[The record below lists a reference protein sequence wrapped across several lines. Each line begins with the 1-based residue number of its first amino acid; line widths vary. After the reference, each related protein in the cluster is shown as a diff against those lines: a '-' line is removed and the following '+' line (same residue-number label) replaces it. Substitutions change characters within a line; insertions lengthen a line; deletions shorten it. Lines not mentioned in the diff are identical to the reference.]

1 MSKILFKINGT
12 QYEVDGNYGPDFT
25 LNEFIRTVAGL
36 RGTKAMCH
44 EGGCGACV
52 VAVQA
57 PAQPNNELK
66 MFSVN
71 SCLVS
76 VLSCHNWEVTT
87 VEGIGNRTIGYH
99 DIQTRLAKFN
109 GTQCG
114 YCTPGWVMNMYSLY
128 KSKNGNLS
136 AAEIE
141 NSFASNICR
150 CTGYRSI
157 ADAFKTFARDADEDI
172 IKKLIDVED
181 ICKLKA
187 CGSKC
192 TKICSYRNSQ
202 KPNPNKIQFDEDTKK
217 DSWCILGNMQNE
229 PLMVKNTGGDTFRW
243 FKVYKL
249 SDLFKVIEQNDDY
262 KIVAGN
268 TGQGVYHVKKYPTHI
283 IDISDVVELKAFLLD
298 VNLILG
304 AGMTLSDM
312 MELFLKMSSENE
324 NFSYL
329 KEFYSHMDL
338 VAHIP
343 VKNIMPRSQN
353 AHAIV
358 NAGFLFNI
366 DPNTRTIKEASIVYG
381 GISPEFIHAHRT
393 EVTLVG
399 NDIFTDE
406 ILQRALTTL
415 SEELNPVDAPPEP
428 SAAFRKILAIAL
440 FYKAVLNLCPEN
452 KINPTFKSG
461 GETLKRISSQ
471 GSQVFDTDKS
481 LWPLNQPIPK
491 LEALNQCSGE
501 ATFANDFPKQVGEVF
516 AAFVT
521 ADVNPGSVINYFDTT
536 EAFKIPGVIKFYTA
550 KDIPGVN
557 SFTPFYVP
565 LLSEDEEILCS
576 KVVKFYGQPVGI
588 IVADREKT
596 ANKAAELVKVN
607 YTINQNKP
615 LLTIDDV
622 LKSDEKNKRIVIDKV
637 IEPTEK
643 GDDVK
648 AVLYGE
654 FNYQT
659 QYHYYM
665 EPQTCVVTPTE
676 DGLEVYAATQW
687 LDVTGISV
695 AQCLNIPV
703 NSVNVI
709 VRRVGGSYGG
719 KITRSGQIACGAAL
733 VTHLLGKTC
742 RLIMSL
748 ETNMKMIG
756 KRTPTYSK
764 FEVGINDEG
773 EIQYL
778 RNVFYQNNGASWNEK
793 MTYIVFKHFYN
804 CYDYKR
810 WYVEANGFISDL
822 PSNTWCRAPGST
834 EGIAMIEEIMERIS
848 HHTGKDPVQVR
859 LTNMTKENNPI
870 PELIEQIK
878 HDSDYDNRVN
888 EIANFNKVNRWRK
901 RAIKLMPMTYEIFY
915 VGPYSASVSVY
926 HADGSVIIFHGGI
939 EMGQGIN
946 TKVAQVCAY
955 ILKIPLEKVSVKT
968 SSTFTSPNSMT
979 TAGSI
984 GSECVAFAV
993 IKACETILE
1002 RLKPFKDKNENATWN
1017 EIVKEAFLAGVH
1029 LQASHMYDTTDTT
1042 LKPYAI
1048 YGVVVLEVELDLL
1061 TGNHDIRR
1069 VDLLED
1075 TGRSLS
1081 PEIDIGQIEGA
1092 FIMGLGYWTSENI
1105 IYDPKNGKILT
1116 DRTWTYKPPGLKDIP
1131 ADFRIY
1137 FQRNS
1142 KNEVGVLQSKAT
1154 GEPALCLAAVI
1165 THALRETIRLGRL
1178 DAGYDDHWVEL
1189 GHPCSVENIFMAMEH
1204 KLEHFKLTYLPQS
1217 VNYKKMQ
1224 LPKHMKIAAGSL
1236 GAAIFGV
1243 LFGWVIFPIVL
1254 KSQLKKEMALS
1265 PKTDVRKMWQKIPFP
1280 LDFKIY
1286 LFNYTNAEEVQKGA
1300 IPIVKEIGPYYFEEW
1315 KEKVEVEDH
1324 DDSDTITYK
1333 RLDSFY
1339 FKKELSGPGL
1349 TGEELVVLPH
1359 PFMMATIGVVIRDKP
1374 AMLNMIGKAFNGIF
1388 ENPPDIFIRA
1398 KALDLLFRGIVIN
1411 CARTEFAPKALCT
1424 ALKKEAANTLI
1435 FGPNNQYVFSLFGMR
1450 NGTTDSHVVTVMR
1463 GMNNVMDVGKV
1474 IAIDGKPKMEMFRD
1488 QCNEYE
1494 GTDGTVFPP
1503 FLTQSDRLESFSGD
1517 LCRSFKPWFQKPSSY
1532 SGIKTNRYIANIGDY
1547 ANDPELQCYCDSP
1560 DTCPAKGLMD
1570 LMKCMG
1576 APMYVSLPHFLDCDP
1591 KIREAVKGL
1600 NPDVNEH
1607 EISIDFEPI
1616 TGTPLVA
1623 RQRVQFNIKLVKT
1636 EKMELCKDLPDT
1648 IVPLFWIEEGLA
1660 LNKTFTNMLKHQLF
1674 IPKRVVGVLRWLLVS
1689 SGLLTAMACLL
1700 FHYKD
1705 KIMHFAVSNGSDSAA
1720 KIRPE
1725 ETEQREISVIGE
1737 TREPPK
1743 VEM

>member
-1 MSKILFKINGT
+1 MSKILFKINGI

-25 LNEFIRTVAGL
+25 LNEFIRTVTGL
-36 RGTKAMCH
+36 HGTKAMCH

-57 PAQPNNELK
+57 PAQPNNEMK

-76 VLSCHNWEVTT
+76 ILSCHSWEVTT
-87 VEGIGNRTIGYH
+87 VEGIGNKTIGYH

-172 IKKLIDVED
+172 LRKLIDVED
-181 ICKLKA
+181 ICKFKA
-187 CGSKC
+187 CGVKC

-202 KPNPNKIQFDEDTKK
+202 KSNPVKIQFDEDTKK

-229 PLMVKNTGGDTFRW
+229 PLMVKNDTFRW

-283 IDISDVVELKAFLLD
+283 IDISDVIELKAFLLD

-329 KEFYSHMDL
+329 KEFYTHMDL

-343 VKNIMPRSQN
+343 VKNIGTIGGNLFLKHSNPDFSSDLFLLFETVGAMITIGNNIDNRRTLTLQDFLKTDMKREIIINVLLPPLSNNCFVRTFKIMPRSQN

-358 NAGFLFNI
+358 NAGFLFNL
-366 DPNTRTIKEASIVYG
+366 DQNTGTIKETSIVYG
-381 GISPEFIHAHRT
+381 GIAPDFVHAQRT
-393 EVTLVG
+393 EAILIG

-415 SEELNPVDAPPEP
+415 SEELIPVEAPPEP
-428 SAAFRKILAIAL
+428 SAAFRKMLAITL

-461 GETLKRISSQ
+461 GETLKRISSK

-491 LEALNQCSGE
+491 LEALSQCSGE
-501 ATFANDFPKQVGEVF
+501 AAFANDFPKQVGEVF

-521 ADVNPGSVINYFDTT
+521 ADVNPGSVINNFDTT
-536 EAFKIPGVIKFYTA
+536 EAFKIPGVIAFYTA

-557 SFTPFYVP
+557 SFTPFYTP
-565 LLSEDEEILCS
+565 LLIEDEEILCS
-576 KVVKFYGQPVGI
+576 KVVRFYGQPVGI

-607 YTINQNKP
+607 YTVNQNKP

-622 LKSDEKNKRIVIDKV
+622 LKSDEKDKRIVTDKV
-637 IEPTEK
+637 VEPTDK

-654 FNYQT
+654 FNYRS

-695 AQCLNIPV
+695 AQCLNVPV

-733 VTHLLGKTC
+733 VSHLLGKTC

-748 ETNMKMIG
+748 KSNMKIIG
-756 KRTPTYSK
+756 KRTPT
-764 FEVGINDEG
+764 
-773 EIQYL
+773 
-778 RNVFYQNNGASWNEK
+778 
-793 MTYIVFKHFYN
+793 
-804 CYDYKR
+804 

-822 PSNTWCRAPGST
+822 PSNTWCRAPGSS

-848 HHTGKDPVQVR
+848 HQTGKDPVQTR
-859 LTNMTKENNPI
+859 LINMTKENNPI

-878 HDSDYDNRVN
+878 QDSDYENRLN
-888 EIANFNKVNRWRK
+888 EIANFNKGNRWRK

-955 ILKIPLEKVSVKT
+955 TLKIPLEKVSVKT
-968 SSTFTSPNSMT
+968 SSTFTSPNSMA

-993 IKACETILE
+993 MKACETILE
-1002 RLKPFKDKNENATWN
+1002 RLKPFKEKNENATWN

-1029 LQASHMYDTTDTT
+1029 LQASYMYDTSDTS
-1042 LKPYAI
+1042 LKTYAI
-1048 YGVVVLEVELDLL
+1048 YGVVVLEVELDVL

-1092 FIMGLGYWTSENI
+1092 FVMGLGYWTSENI
-1105 IYDPKNGKILT
+1105 IYDPTNGNILT

-1142 KNEVGVLQSKAT
+1142 RNEVGVLQSKAT

-1165 THALRETIRLGRL
+1165 THALRETIRLCRL

-1189 GHPCSVENIFMAMEH
+1189 GHPCSVENIFMAMGH
-1204 KLEHFKLTYLPQS
+1204 KLEHFKLT
-1217 VNYKKMQ
+1217 
-1224 LPKHMKIAAGSL
+1224 
-1236 GAAIFGV
+1236 
-1243 LFGWVIFPIVL
+1243 
-1254 KSQLKKEMALS
+1254 
-1265 PKTDVRKMWQKIPFP
+1265 
-1280 LDFKIY
+1280 
-1286 LFNYTNAEEVQKGA
+1286 
-1300 IPIVKEIGPYYFEEW
+1300 
-1315 KEKVEVEDH
+1315 
-1324 DDSDTITYK
+1324 
-1333 RLDSFY
+1333 
-1339 FKKELSGPGL
+1339 
-1349 TGEELVVLPH
+1349 
-1359 PFMMATIGVVIRDKP
+1359 
-1374 AMLNMIGKAFNGIF
+1374 
-1388 ENPPDIFIRA
+1388 
-1398 KALDLLFRGIVIN
+1398 
-1411 CARTEFAPKALCT
+1411 
-1424 ALKKEAANTLI
+1424 
-1435 FGPNNQYVFSLFGMR
+1435 
-1450 NGTTDSHVVTVMR
+1450 
-1463 GMNNVMDVGKV
+1463 
-1474 IAIDGKPKMEMFRD
+1474 
-1488 QCNEYE
+1488 
-1494 GTDGTVFPP
+1494 
-1503 FLTQSDRLESFSGD
+1503 
-1517 LCRSFKPWFQKPSSY
+1517 
-1532 SGIKTNRYIANIGDY
+1532 
-1547 ANDPELQCYCDSP
+1547 
-1560 DTCPAKGLMD
+1560 
-1570 LMKCMG
+1570 
-1576 APMYVSLPHFLDCDP
+1576 
-1591 KIREAVKGL
+1591 
-1600 NPDVNEH
+1600 
-1607 EISIDFEPI
+1607 
-1616 TGTPLVA
+1616 
-1623 RQRVQFNIKLVKT
+1623 
-1636 EKMELCKDLPDT
+1636 
-1648 IVPLFWIEEGLA
+1648 
-1660 LNKTFTNMLKHQLF
+1660 
-1674 IPKRVVGVLRWLLVS
+1674 
-1689 SGLLTAMACLL
+1689 
-1700 FHYKD
+1700 
-1705 KIMHFAVSNGSDSAA
+1705 
-1720 KIRPE
+1720 
-1725 ETEQREISVIGE
+1725 
-1737 TREPPK
+1737 
-1743 VEM
+1743 